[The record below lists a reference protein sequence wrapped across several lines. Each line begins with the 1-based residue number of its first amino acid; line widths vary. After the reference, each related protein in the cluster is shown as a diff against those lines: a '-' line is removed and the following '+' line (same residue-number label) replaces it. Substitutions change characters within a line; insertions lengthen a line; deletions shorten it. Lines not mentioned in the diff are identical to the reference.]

1 MAIFTKEFIL
11 HEKYVSKYA
20 KYLDNYDDKMKD
32 KEDDDY
38 EEDEEDDDD
47 DEEDEDDD
55 EEDDDD
61 DDEKSDSNKSKDTKS
76 SSNVRNQSNNN
87 SSSEEKKTHQHLSK
101 EEIRR
106 IMTIATS
113 TLMDFPKLK
122 KCCDYVDLNDKDHIN
137 DDGVR
142 ESSFGKYYNSSAKAF
157 IELMNGDIYSGYPDF
172 KDKGSEAYEKDAH
185 AFVKAVNEM
194 LESRHIQAKFSI
206 GSDKEDDSI
215 SFGVKSTKEK

>member
-38 EEDEEDDDD
+38 EADEEDD
-47 DEEDEDDD
+47 DDD

-61 DDEKSDSNKSKDTKS
+61 DDEKSDSNKSK
-76 SSNVRNQSNNN
+76 
-87 SSSEEKKTHQHLSK
+87 EKKTPQHLSK

-106 IMTIATS
+106 IMTIARS

-122 KCCDYVDLNDKDHIN
+122 KW
-137 DDGVR
+137 
-142 ESSFGKYYNSSAKAF
+142 F
-157 IELMNGDIYSGYPDF
+157 
-172 KDKGSEAYEKDAH
+172 
-185 AFVKAVNEM
+185 
-194 LESRHIQAKFSI
+194 
-206 GSDKEDDSI
+206 
-215 SFGVKSTKEK
+215 

>member
-1 MAIFTKEFIL
+1 MSIFNKKFIL
-11 HEKYVSKYA
+11 NEKYVSKYA
-20 KYLDNYDDKMKD
+20 QYLDNDDDKDEDNDYDD
-32 KEDDDY
+32 
-38 EEDEEDDDD
+38 
-47 DEEDEDDD
+47 DEDDD

-61 DDEKSDSNKSKDTKS
+61 DKKSSSSYSKSESDKNKSK
-76 SSNVRNQSNNN
+76 
-87 SSSEEKKTHQHLSK
+87 EKKEQATEHLTK

-122 KCCDYVDLNDKDHIN
+122 RCCDYVDLNDKDHIN
-137 DDGVR
+137 DDGER

-172 KDKGSEAYEKDAH
+172 KDKGSEAYKKDAH

-206 GSDKEDDSI
+206 GSDKEDDAI

>member
-20 KYLDNYDDKMKD
+20 KYLDDYNDKMED
-32 KEDDDY
+32 KEDDD
-38 EEDEEDDDD
+38 DEK
-47 DEEDEDDD
+47 EDED
-55 EEDDDD
+55 DDDD
-61 DDEKSDSNKSKDTKS
+61 DDEKSDSNKSKDNKS
-76 SSNVRNQSNNN
+76 SSNVSNKSNNN
-87 SSSEEKKTHQHLSK
+87 SSSEEKKTPQHLSK

-137 DDGVR
+137 HDGVR

-215 SFGVKSTKEK
+215 NFGVKSTKEK

>member
-32 KEDDDY
+32 KEDDD
-38 EEDEEDDDD
+38 

-55 EEDDDD
+55 DEEEDEDD
-61 DDEKSDSNKSKDTKS
+61 DDEKSDSNKSKDNKS
-76 SSNVRNQSNNN
+76 SSNVSNQSNNN
-87 SSSEEKKTHQHLSK
+87 SSSEEKKTPQHLSK

-206 GSDKEDDSI
+206 GSDKEDDAI

>member
-11 HEKYVSKYA
+11 NEKYVSKYA
-20 KYLDNYDDKMKD
+20 KYLD
-32 KEDDDY
+32 
-38 EEDEEDDDD
+38 DDDD
-47 DEEDEDDD
+47 DKNEDTDDEDNEDDD
-55 EEDDDD
+55 EEEE
-61 DDEKSDSNKSKDTKS
+61 DEKSNSKSKNDKS
-76 SSNVRNQSNNN
+76 SDSKKNQPSNN
-87 SSSEEKKTHQHLSK
+87 SSEAKKTPQHLSK

-137 DDGVR
+137 DDGER

-185 AFVKAVNEM
+185 AFVKAVNET

-206 GSDKEDDSI
+206 GSEKEDDAI

>member
-38 EEDEEDDDD
+38 EED
-47 DEEDEDDD
+47 D

-61 DDEKSDSNKSKDTKS
+61 DDEKSDSDKSKDNKS

-87 SSSEEKKTHQHLSK
+87 LSSEEKKTPQHLSK

-172 KDKGSEAYEKDAH
+172 KDKGSEAYKKDAH

-206 GSDKEDDSI
+206 GSDKEDDAI

>member
-20 KYLDNYDDKMKD
+20 KYLDEDDDDKM
-32 KEDDDY
+32 
-38 EEDEEDDDD
+38 EDEEDDDD
-47 DEEDEDDD
+47 EE
-55 EEDDDD
+55 EE
-61 DDEKSDSNKSKDTKS
+61 DDEKSDSNKSKNTKS
-76 SSNVRNQSNNN
+76 SNNVKNQSNN
-87 SSSEEKKTHQHLSK
+87 SSSEEKKTPQHLSK

-122 KCCDYVDLNDKDHIN
+122 KCCDYIDLNDKDHIN

-185 AFVKAVNEM
+185 AFVKAVNET

-206 GSDKEDDSI
+206 GSDKEDDAI

>member
-20 KYLDNYDDKMKD
+20 KYLDDYDDKMED
-32 KEDDDY
+32 KEDDDDE
-38 EEDEEDDDD
+38 EEDE
-47 DEEDEDDD
+47 
-55 EEDDDD
+55 DD

-87 SSSEEKKTHQHLSK
+87 SSSEEKKTPQHLSK

-122 KCCDYVDLNDKDHIN
+122 KCCDYVDLN

-206 GSDKEDDSI
+206 GSDKEDDAI

>member
-11 HEKYVSKYA
+11 HEKYIFKYA

-47 DEEDEDDD
+47 DDED
-55 EEDDDD
+55 DDDD
-61 DDEKSDSNKSKDTKS
+61 DDEKSDS
-76 SSNVRNQSNNN
+76 
-87 SSSEEKKTHQHLSK
+87 EEKKTPQHLSK

-142 ESSFGKYYNSSAKAF
+142 ESSFGKYYNRSAKAF

-206 GSDKEDDSI
+206 GSNKEDDSI

>member
-20 KYLDNYDDKMKD
+20 KYLDDDDDKM
-32 KEDDDY
+32 
-38 EEDEEDDDD
+38 EDEEDDN
-47 DEEDEDDD
+47 DEE
-55 EEDDDD
+55 EED
-61 DDEKSDSNKSKDTKS
+61 DDEKSDSNKSKDTKY
-76 SSNVRNQSNNN
+76 SNNVKNQSNNN
-87 SSSEEKKTHQHLSK
+87 SSEEKKTPQHLSK

-106 IMTIATS
+106 IMTIAMS

>member
-61 DDEKSDSNKSKDTKS
+61 DDEKSDFNKSK
-76 SSNVRNQSNNN
+76 
-87 SSSEEKKTHQHLSK
+87 EKKTPQHLSK

>member
-38 EEDEEDDDD
+38 EEGEEDDDED
-47 DEEDEDDD
+47 DDDDD

-61 DDEKSDSNKSKDTKS
+61 DDEKSDS
-76 SSNVRNQSNNN
+76 
-87 SSSEEKKTHQHLSK
+87 EEKKTPQHLSK

-172 KDKGSEAYEKDAH
+172 KDKGSEAYKKDAH

>member
-11 HEKYVSKYA
+11 HEKYVFKYA

-38 EEDEEDDDD
+38 
-47 DEEDEDDD
+47 EEDEDDD

-76 SSNVRNQSNNN
+76 SSNVKNQSNNN

-113 TLMDFPKLK
+113 TIMDFPKLK
-122 KCCDYVDLNDKDHIN
+122 KW
-137 DDGVR
+137 
-142 ESSFGKYYNSSAKAF
+142 F
-157 IELMNGDIYSGYPDF
+157 
-172 KDKGSEAYEKDAH
+172 
-185 AFVKAVNEM
+185 
-194 LESRHIQAKFSI
+194 
-206 GSDKEDDSI
+206 
-215 SFGVKSTKEK
+215 

>member
-11 HEKYVSKYA
+11 NEKYVSKYA
-20 KYLDNYDDKMKD
+20 KYLD
-32 KEDDDY
+32 
-38 EEDEEDDDD
+38 DDDD
-47 DEEDEDDD
+47 DKSEDEDDEDED
-55 EEDDDD
+55 EEEE
-61 DDEKSDSNKSKDTKS
+61 DDEKSDSDKSKNNKSSNEKS
-76 SSNVRNQSNNN
+76 DKPSN
-87 SSSEEKKTHQHLSK
+87 SSSEEKKTPQHLSK

-137 DDGVR
+137 DDGER

-185 AFVKAVNEM
+185 AFVKAVNET

-206 GSDKEDDSI
+206 GSEKEDDAI
-215 SFGVKSTKEK
+215 SFGVKSIKEK

>member
-38 EEDEEDDDD
+38 EEDK
-47 DEEDEDDD
+47 DDD

-61 DDEKSDSNKSKDTKS
+61 DDKKSDSNKSKDNKS

-87 SSSEEKKTHQHLSK
+87 SSSEEKKTPQHLSK

-106 IMTIATS
+106 IMTIAKS

-122 KCCDYVDLNDKDHIN
+122 KW
-137 DDGVR
+137 
-142 ESSFGKYYNSSAKAF
+142 F
-157 IELMNGDIYSGYPDF
+157 
-172 KDKGSEAYEKDAH
+172 
-185 AFVKAVNEM
+185 
-194 LESRHIQAKFSI
+194 
-206 GSDKEDDSI
+206 
-215 SFGVKSTKEK
+215 

>member
-11 HEKYVSKYA
+11 NEKYVSKYA
-20 KYLDNYDDKMKD
+20 KYLDDD
-32 KEDDDY
+32 EDDED
-38 EEDEEDDDD
+38 EDEE
-47 DEEDEDDD
+47 EEDK
-55 EEDDDD
+55 
-61 DDEKSDSNKSKDTKS
+61 KSDSKSKNDKS
-76 SSNVRNQSNNN
+76 SDSKKNQPSNN
-87 SSSEEKKTHQHLSK
+87 SSEAKKTPQHLSK

-137 DDGVR
+137 DDGER

-185 AFVKAVNEM
+185 AFVKAVNET

-206 GSDKEDDSI
+206 GSEKEDDAI

>member
-47 DEEDEDDD
+47 D
-55 EEDDDD
+55 
-61 DDEKSDSNKSKDTKS
+61 DEKSDSNKSKDTKS

-87 SSSEEKKTHQHLSK
+87 SSSEEKKTPQHLSK

-106 IMTIATS
+106 IMIIARS

-122 KCCDYVDLNDKDHIN
+122 KWL
-137 DDGVR
+137 
-142 ESSFGKYYNSSAKAF
+142 
-157 IELMNGDIYSGYPDF
+157 
-172 KDKGSEAYEKDAH
+172 
-185 AFVKAVNEM
+185 
-194 LESRHIQAKFSI
+194 
-206 GSDKEDDSI
+206 
-215 SFGVKSTKEK
+215 

>member
-38 EEDEEDDDD
+38 EEDEEDDD
-47 DEEDEDDD
+47 EE
-55 EEDDDD
+55 

-76 SSNVRNQSNNN
+76 SNNVKNQSNN
-87 SSSEEKKTHQHLSK
+87 SSSEEKKTPQHLSK

-206 GSDKEDDSI
+206 GSDKEDDAI

>member
-20 KYLDNYDDKMKD
+20 KYLDDYDDKMED
-32 KEDDDY
+32 KEDDDDE
-38 EEDEEDDDD
+38 EEDE
-47 DEEDEDDD
+47 
-55 EEDDDD
+55 DD

-113 TLMDFPKLK
+113 TIMDFPKLK
-122 KCCDYVDLNDKDHIN
+122 KW
-137 DDGVR
+137 
-142 ESSFGKYYNSSAKAF
+142 F
-157 IELMNGDIYSGYPDF
+157 
-172 KDKGSEAYEKDAH
+172 
-185 AFVKAVNEM
+185 
-194 LESRHIQAKFSI
+194 
-206 GSDKEDDSI
+206 
-215 SFGVKSTKEK
+215 

>member
-20 KYLDNYDDKMKD
+20 KYLDDDDDKM
-32 KEDDDY
+32 
-38 EEDEEDDDD
+38 EDEEDDN
-47 DEEDEDDD
+47 DEE
-55 EEDDDD
+55 EED
-61 DDEKSDSNKSKDTKS
+61 DDEKSDSDKSKDTKS
-76 SSNVRNQSNNN
+76 SNNVKNQSNNL
-87 SSSEEKKTHQHLSK
+87 SSEEKKTPQHLSK

-185 AFVKAVNEM
+185 AFIKAVNET

-206 GSDKEDDSI
+206 GSDKEDDAI

>member
-55 EEDDDD
+55 
-61 DDEKSDSNKSKDTKS
+61 DEKSDSNKSKDTKS

-87 SSSEEKKTHQHLSK
+87 SSSEEKKTPQHLSK

-122 KCCDYVDLNDKDHIN
+122 KW
-137 DDGVR
+137 
-142 ESSFGKYYNSSAKAF
+142 F
-157 IELMNGDIYSGYPDF
+157 
-172 KDKGSEAYEKDAH
+172 
-185 AFVKAVNEM
+185 
-194 LESRHIQAKFSI
+194 
-206 GSDKEDDSI
+206 
-215 SFGVKSTKEK
+215 

>member
-20 KYLDNYDDKMKD
+20 KYLDDYDDKMED
-32 KEDDDY
+32 KEDDDDE
-38 EEDEEDDDD
+38 EEDEDDDD
-47 DEEDEDDD
+47 DEE
-55 EEDDDD
+55 D

-87 SSSEEKKTHQHLSK
+87 SSSEEKKTPQHLSK

-137 DDGVR
+137 DDGV
-142 ESSFGKYYNSSAKAF
+142 
-157 IELMNGDIYSGYPDF
+157 
-172 KDKGSEAYEKDAH
+172 
-185 AFVKAVNEM
+185 
-194 LESRHIQAKFSI
+194 
-206 GSDKEDDSI
+206 
-215 SFGVKSTKEK
+215 

>member
-20 KYLDNYDDKMKD
+20 KYL
-32 KEDDDY
+32 
-38 EEDEEDDDD
+38 EDDDD
-47 DEEDEDDD
+47 DKMEDEEDE
-55 EEDDDD
+55 EEED

-76 SSNVRNQSNNN
+76 SSNVKNQSNN
-87 SSSEEKKTHQHLSK
+87 SSSEEKKTPQHLSK

-185 AFVKAVNEM
+185 AFIKAVNET

-206 GSDKEDDSI
+206 GSDKEDDAI

>member
-32 KEDDDY
+32 K
-38 EEDEEDDDD
+38 DDDD

-61 DDEKSDSNKSKDTKS
+61 DDDDEKSDSDKSKDNQS
-76 SSNVRNQSNNN
+76 SCKIRNQSNNN
-87 SSSEEKKTHQHLSK
+87 SSSEEKKTPQHLSK

-113 TLMDFPKLK
+113 TIMDFPKLK
-122 KCCDYVDLNDKDHIN
+122 KW
-137 DDGVR
+137 
-142 ESSFGKYYNSSAKAF
+142 F
-157 IELMNGDIYSGYPDF
+157 
-172 KDKGSEAYEKDAH
+172 
-185 AFVKAVNEM
+185 
-194 LESRHIQAKFSI
+194 
-206 GSDKEDDSI
+206 
-215 SFGVKSTKEK
+215 